1 MKKILLTAIFTV
13 LFSTSVFASVKEN
26 REVECW
32 DMKSFVEEVFKPLNL
47 HLFNEAVIERHKD
60 GKKKKTID
68 MLVSVNKKGVPVG
81 YIITEVTIT
90 PKFDDSPDYNTK
102 VCILTSWLN

>member
-1 MKKILLTAIFTV
+1 MKKILLTIIFTV
-13 LFSTSVFASVKEN
+13 LFSTSVFASVKEK

-47 HLFNEAVIERHKD
+47 RVFNEAVIETDKN

-68 MLVSVNKKGVPVG
+68 ILVSVNNQGAPVG
-81 YIITEVTIT
+81 YIVTEVSII
-90 PKFDDSPDYNTK
+90 PKFDDSSEYKTK

>member
-13 LFSTSVFASVKEN
+13 LLSTSVFASVKEN

-47 HLFNEAVIERHKD
+47 RVFNEAVIETHKN
-60 GKKKKTID
+60 GKKKQLIS
-68 MLVSVNKKGVPVG
+68 L
-81 YIITEVTIT
+81 
-90 PKFDDSPDYNTK
+90 F
-102 VCILTSWLN
+102 L